1 MHHVSVAPDIM
12 LAGEMKLSH
21 KRTVHLRVVSYDD
34 TRLIRQIFSADYFGF
49 VVKQIHKPSDYSV
62 YYGCFFV
69 VQSVHLPMLTII
81 VRQRKVFNI
90 LNAQVLLK
98 FQRNRRSSQTE
109 IAAVNKFIEY
119 PGYVGD

>member
-1 MHHVSVAPDIM
+1 MSVAPDIM
-12 LAGEMKLSH
+12 LSGEMELSH
-21 KRTVHLRVVSYDD
+21 KRAVHLRVVSNDNA
-34 TRLIRQIFSADYFGF
+34 RLIRQIFCAHYFGF
-49 VVKQIHKPSDYSV
+49 VVKQIHKPSEYSV

-69 VQSVHLPMLTII
+69 FQSVHLPVLIII
-81 VRQRKVFNI
+81 VRRRKVFNI

-109 IAAVNKFIEY
+109 IAAVNKLIEY